1 MVETIDDVVS
11 DIANQ
16 IGIYG
21 ACSDDEQDDCSGT
34 CRSCFE
40 VQLRERILEA
50 ICVEKLLYPGR
61 FD

>member
-21 ACSDDEQDDCSGT
+21 ACDGGDICSKN

-40 VQLRERILEA
+40 LHLRERILEA
-50 ICVEKLLYPGR
+50 VRIEQLLHPGR
-61 FD
+61 FN